1 MRRHALNDILRL
13 RYNEIH
19 RLVPGRSLQHAI
31 LADQRVSETVF
42 VAVGDPTVKTFGTQ
56 TPVVDAV
63 DGAAADAD
71 DLAVFDAYV
80 AAAAVAVLTVS

>member
-1 MRRHALNDILRL
+1 
-13 RYNEIH
+13 
-19 RLVPGRSLQHAI
+19 
-31 LADQRVSETVF
+31 VSETVF